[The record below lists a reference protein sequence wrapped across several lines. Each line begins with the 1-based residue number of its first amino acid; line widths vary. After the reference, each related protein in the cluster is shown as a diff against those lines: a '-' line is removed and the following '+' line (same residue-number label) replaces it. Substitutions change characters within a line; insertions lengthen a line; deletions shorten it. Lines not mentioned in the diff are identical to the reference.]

1 MIILFAGN
9 VLAQPV
15 LRTVIPGGPV
25 AVGESFTIQYIW
37 EDQEKISN
45 FRVESFN
52 GLTKVNGP
60 ISYMAAVPTAS
71 GTSQVQNFV
80 FTVLANSTGMIN
92 APQAIATYKGRSIL
106 SSPAIIHIVSAKQA
120 LIYSDKEKL
129 ADGYLL
135 KTGEDPYK
143 KISENLFVRMT
154 IDKNTCYVGEPVVAT
169 YKLYSTLESRSDI
182 IRNPGFYG
190 FAVHDIVNLSDHIK
204 STEYINGKDFDV
216 HVLRQV
222 QLYPLQSGELTI
234 DGMEIRN
241 RVRFSSEK
249 EKEQDVAE
257 GLLNSEEEG
266 PAANDEYESQVNT
279 APLVI
284 KVKPLIEKER
294 PASFSG
300 AVGKFQVSARLLK
313 NTLARN
319 ESGILEVEIKG
330 RGNFIQLSAPT
341 IHWPQNIEGFEAVL
355 VDSLN
360 KHSVPLEGK
369 RIFRYSFVSSTNG
382 QYVLPAISFSYFEPD
397 SGKYHTLR
405 TLPLSVT
412 ILDKDLA
419 IERPSPIRGK
429 GSKIKYWWILLLAL
443 PFIYGLGKRGRKTT
457 KIPPDKEVLIKKT
470 DIDELFAP
478 GRELLLVPGSAIFIF
493 IRNKMLEYLTREFQF
508 HGNISNKDE
517 LGRKLAERGIDKNLV
532 TELRE
537 ILSVC
542 ETVIY
547 TGVQPDHSADPLFE
561 NAIILLKK
569 LEKGHSA
576 YL

>member
-60 ISYMAAVPTAS
+60 ISYKAAVPTAS

-249 EKEQDVAE
+249 KKEQDVAE

-369 RIFRYSFVSSTNG
+369 RIFRYSFVSSRTG
-382 QYVLPAISFSYFEPD
+382 KYVFPGISFSYFQPD
-397 SGKYHTLR
+397 SGIYRNLYTDTL
-405 TLPLSVT
+405 TVT
-412 ILDKDLA
+412 ILDKDLDIIRPA
-419 IERPSPIRGK
+419 SSKQNTVSRNYWWLFLLLGPVFYFLSRKAKWRTVIPEKDVLINRKKPVQELFEERENWLTESGQGIFQFIRGK
-429 GSKIKYWWILLLAL
+429 TLEFLEQEFHYDGSSLN
-443 PFIYGLGKRGRKTT
+443 
-457 KIPPDKEVLIKKT
+457 KESLSRCLIAAGIEKVQ
-470 DIDELFAP
+470 IDEL
-478 GRELLLVPGSAIFIF
+478 LSI
-493 IRNKMLEYLTREFQF
+493 LE
-508 HGNISNKDE
+508 D
-517 LGRKLAERGIDKNLV
+517 
-532 TELRE
+532 
-537 ILSVC
+537 C
-542 ETVIY
+542 EMAIY
-547 TGVQPDHSADPLFE
+547 TGALPELSKQAFYEKAV
-561 NAIILLKK
+561 ILLKK
-569 LEKGHSA
+569 IESRHSE